1 MLFLLSAFFSGT
13 ETACFSLSQ
22 LQKQRMSSSPK
33 GRRALKLLADPGVLL
48 TSILLGNTFVN
59 VAASSLAAG
68 ITSTLIKGPLGL
80 IAGVFI
86 MTFLLLVLGEI
97 TPKTL
102 ARNKN
107 RQWLEFSVPFL
118 YFMLRLFSPVARF
131 LKYPADVANKIIPG
145 KDNSDG
151 YRSSELNVLMQMAK
165 ADGLLGDEVATAKAI
180 LDLDERY
187 CISAMVPREKACFF
201 MSDLTIDEMKA
212 IAFANTHTVYP
223 YIQVETGLMTGVVNI
238 KDLLGRNHF
247 TVRNVPFFPESAR
260 LSRVLIEL
268 YKSNSGIGSVVDE
281 YGDWTGIIS
290 IEDIL
295 HRAVFAVS
303 PKNRLP
309 ESVSRSGDGFLIPA
323 DLPIDSLNEL
333 LGLEVKSKYAESCGG
348 LLQEITGELP
358 QLYDV
363 VLAERVSF
371 KVMDVKR
378 NTITTIYVEEVKTHD

>member
-1 MLFLLSAFFSGT
+1 MTS
-13 ETACFSLSQ
+13 TAQ
-22 LQKQRMSSSPK
+22 
-33 GRRALKLLADPGVLL
+33 GRRALKVLADPGVLL

-68 ITSTLIKGPLGL
+68 ITSTLIQGPLGL
-80 IAGVFI
+80 IVGVFI

-102 ARNKN
+102 ARDKN
-107 RQWLEFSVPFL
+107 REWLEFSVPIL
-118 YFMLRLFSPVARF
+118 NFMLKLFSPMARF

-145 KDNSDG
+145 KDNLDD
-151 YRSSELNVLMQMAK
+151 YRPSELNVLMQMAQ

-187 CISAMVPREKACFF
+187 CVSAMVPREKACFF
-201 MSDLTIDEMKA
+201 MSDSTIGEMKA
-212 IAFANTHTVYP
+212 KAFTNTHTAYP
-223 YIQVETGLMTGVVNI
+223 YIQVETGLMTGVINV

-247 TVRNVPFFPESAR
+247 TVRSVPFFPESAR

-268 YKSNSGIGSVVDE
+268 YKSNSGIGGVVDE

-303 PKNRLP
+303 SKNRLP
-309 ESVSRSGDGFLIPA
+309 ESVTRSGKGFLIPA
-323 DLPIDSLNEL
+323 ELSVDVLNEL
-333 LGLEVKSKYAESCGG
+333 LGFEVESRYAESCGG

-358 QLYDV
+358 QINDIILTGQV
-363 VLAERVSF
+363 RFTVM
-371 KVMDVKR
+371 KVKG
-378 NTITTIYVEEVKTHD
+378 NTITTIYVEEVKTID

>member
-1 MLFLLSAFFSGT
+1 
-13 ETACFSLSQ
+13 
-22 LQKQRMSSSPK
+22 MSSSPR

-68 ITSTLIKGPLGL
+68 IISSLIHGALGL
-80 IAGVFI
+80 VAGVFI

-107 RQWLEFSVPFL
+107 REWLEFSLPVL
-118 YFMLRLFSPVARF
+118 TIMLRLFSPMARF
-131 LKYPADVANKIIPG
+131 LKYPADAANKIIPG
-145 KDNSDG
+145 KDNQDD

-165 ADGLLGDEVATAKAI
+165 ADGLLGDEVSTAKAI

-201 MSDLTIDEMKA
+201 MSDSTIDEMKA
-212 IAFANTHTVYP
+212 KAFANTHTAYP
-223 YIQVETGLMTGVVNI
+223 YIQVETGLMTGVVNV

-247 TVRNVPFFPESAR
+247 TVRDVPFFPESAR
-260 LSRVLIEL
+260 LSKVLIEL
-268 YKSNSGIGSVVDE
+268 YKSNSGIGGVVDE

-303 PKNRLP
+303 AKNRLP
-309 ESVSRSGDGFLIPA
+309 ESVSRFGKGFLIPA
-323 DLPIDSLNEL
+323 ELSIDLLNEL
-333 LGLEVKSKYAESCGG
+333 LGFKIESKYAESCGG
-348 LLQEITGELP
+348 LLQEITGKLP
-358 QLYDV
+358 KIHDV
-363 VLAERVSF
+363 IVLGEASF
-371 KVMDVKR
+371 QVKKVKG
-378 NTITTIYVEEVKTHD
+378 NTITTIYVEGVKKLD